1 MTEITESFKNKT
13 ILITGGRGYLA
24 DTLVALLRGTDCKV
38 IRADIKPP
46 EAATPRA
53 GESPEIEE
61 IVEDIGVS
69 GISPELLR
77 RADIIFHFAAQ
88 TSVYRAEE
96 DPADDWRINVM
107 PMLSMLETCRKN
119 RHCPTVLFSG
129 TVTVTGMSQYLP
141 VDEKHPDA
149 PMTIYDIHKLTAEN
163 YLKHYA
169 ASGFVKG
176 CVLRLANV
184 YGPGKKSSSA
194 DRGILNLMA
203 RKALAGEDITL
214 YGDGNFTRDY
224 IYVNDVARAFLTA
237 ASKIDL
243 LNGRHFVLGSGTG
256 HTVSEA
262 FSMVAEMAMA
272 KKPGIKS
279 TVKSVPAPKNLSPIE
294 NRNFVADRSEFTKLT
309 GWAPEYDLK
318 TGIKSTIDSIYPR
331 N

>member
-77 RADIIFHFAAQ
+77 RADIIF
-88 TSVYRAEE
+88 
-96 DPADDWRINVM
+96 
-107 PMLSMLETCRKN
+107 